1 MVKRGLEL
9 GARAKQ
15 HFYSLDIELQRRV
28 LEKLQWFLDNNV
40 ALEALEGNLKGLF
53 KLRVGDYRIVY
64 EFESDTHIVVR
75 FIGHRSNAYKNL
87 ARD

>member
-1 MVKRGLEL
+1 MKQSLEI

-15 HFYSLDIELQRRV
+15 QFYNLDPALQRRV
-28 LEKLQWFLDNNV
+28 VEKLQRFLDNDV
-40 ALEALEGNLKGLF
+40 APEPLEINFKGLF

-75 FIGHRSNAYKNL
+75 FIGHRSNAYKDL

>member
-1 MVKRGLEL
+1 MKRSLEM
-9 GARAKQ
+9 GARAEQ
-15 HFYSLDIELQRRV
+15 SFFALDLGLQRRV
-28 LEKLQWFLDNNV
+28 LEKLKWFLENNT
-40 ALEALEGNLKGLF
+40 APESLEGNLKGLF